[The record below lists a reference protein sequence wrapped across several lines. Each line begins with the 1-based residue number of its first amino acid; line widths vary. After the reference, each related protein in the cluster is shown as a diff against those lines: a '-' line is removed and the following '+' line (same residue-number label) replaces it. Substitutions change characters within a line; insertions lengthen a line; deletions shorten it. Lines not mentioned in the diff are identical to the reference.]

1 MDTNDGLNIVI
12 ATVLYC
18 TVLYRSVLSVAVGA
32 EEVGRVFSV
41 LSLLAAVSTSIVSAA
56 FMKLYRCSNCDD
68 MTSFSVRPKGEG
80 SKEST

>member
-1 MDTNDGLNIVI
+1 M
-12 ATVLYC
+12 
-18 TVLYRSVLSVAVGA
+18 LSVAVGA

-56 FMKLYRCSNCDD
+56 FMKLYRCGDCYE
-68 MTSFSVRPKGEG
+68 MTSFSVRSKGKG